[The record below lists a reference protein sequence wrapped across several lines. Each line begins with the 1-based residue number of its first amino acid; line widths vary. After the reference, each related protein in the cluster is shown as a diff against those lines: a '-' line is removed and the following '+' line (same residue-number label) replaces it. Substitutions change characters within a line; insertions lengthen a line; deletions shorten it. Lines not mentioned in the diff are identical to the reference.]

1 VTTLAAGTDTF
12 SVFGTTAALLVSEPG
27 RLDDAR
33 AVADAQLAAVDLACS
48 RFRPDSELSR
58 LNASGGAVTGI
69 TELFAELIEAAL
81 RAARLTDGDVDPTCG
96 HALAEIGYDRDF
108 TVLQAAGL
116 QAAGAPSPA
125 SRRLSGRVPG
135 WRSVRLDRRRLLA
148 QLTNGA
154 QLDLGATAKAWA
166 ADRCAGIIAAET
178 GSGVLVSLGGDIAV
192 AGPPPA
198 DGGEG
203 QVERAEWMGSGRWV
217 GGAGWG
223 VRVTDDHAAG
233 PDAPGQTVTI
243 RSGGLATSSTTVR
256 TWAVGGQR
264 VHHIINPATGQ
275 PAVSCWRTVSVAA
288 GSCVDANTASTAA
301 IIRSEAALPWLQNAG
316 LPARLVRQDGSVET
330 TAGWPSDPVPA

>member
-1 VTTLAAGTDTF
+1 VTTLADGSGTF
-12 SVFGTTAALLVSEPG
+12 SVFGTTATLLVSEPG

-33 AVADAQLAAVDLACS
+33 AIADAELAAVDLACS

-58 LNASGGAVTGI
+58 LNGSGGAVIGVS
-69 TELFAELIEAAL
+69 ELFAQLVEAAL

-96 HALAEIGYDRDF
+96 QALAEIGYDRDF
-108 TVLQAAGL
+108 AVLQAAGG
-116 QAAGAPSPA
+116 QSPWAGRPV
-125 SRRLSGRVPG
+125 RRVPG
-135 WRSVRLDRRRLLA
+135 WRCVQLDRGRRLA

-166 ADRCAGIIAAET
+166 ADHCAGLITSQT

-198 DGGEG
+198 DG
-203 QVERAEWMGSGRWV
+203 WS
-217 GGAGWG
+217 

-243 RSGGLATSSTTVR
+243 RSGALATSSTTVR
-256 TWAVGGQR
+256 AWAVGGRR
-264 VHHIINPATGQ
+264 VHHIISPATGQ
-275 PAVSCWRTVSVAA
+275 PADSCWRTVSVAA

-301 IIRSEAALPWLQNAG
+301 IIRSEAALPWLQEAG
-316 LPARLVRQDGSVET
+316 LPARLVRHDGTVET
-330 TAGWPSDPVPA
+330 TAGWPSDAGPH

>member
-1 VTTLAAGTDTF
+1 VTTLTAGTDTF
-12 SVFGTTAALLVSEPG
+12 SVFGTTATLLVSDPG

-33 AVADAQLAAVDLACS
+33 AVADAELAAVDLACS

-58 LNASGGAVTGI
+58 LNGCGGAVTGI
-69 TELFAELIEAAL
+69 SELFAELLQAAL

-116 QAAGAPSPA
+116 QPAGAPSP
-125 SRRLSGRVPG
+125 LSPRPARRVPG

-166 ADRCAGIIAAET
+166 ADRCAGIIAAKT

-198 DGGEG
+198 DRGEG
-203 QVERAEWMGSGRWV
+203 RERAGWRGPGRWV
-217 GGAGWG
+217 GGGGWG
-223 VRVTDDHAAG
+223 VRVTDDHAAA
-233 PDAPGQTVTI
+233 PEAPGQTVTI

-301 IIRSEAALPWLQNAG
+301 IIRSEAARPWLQSAG
-316 LPARLVRQDGSVET
+316 LPARLVREDGSVET
-330 TAGWPSDPVPA
+330 TAGWPSDSDPTC